1 MNKYMATGNLVR
13 DMEVTFLANGTALG
27 KNTLAVKDEFKKDTT
42 HFFNITAFG
51 KTAETMGNLLHKG
64 SKILIEGQLSQST
77 YEKNGEKRSS
87 TDVIVNRFEFLD
99 SKKDSGTS
107 YSKPEP
113 KNDTSSFNADPFDKS
128 GTPIDIS
135 DSDLPF

>member
-1 MNKYMATGNLVR
+1 
-13 DMEVTFLANGTALG
+13 
-27 KNTLAVKDEFKKDTT
+27 
-42 HFFNITAFG
+42 TAFG
-51 KTAETMGNLLHKG
+51 KTAETMGNFLHKG

-113 KNDTSSFNADPFDKS
+113 KNDDPFASS
-128 GTPIDIS
+128 GTEISIDS
-135 DSDLPF
+135 DDLPF

>member
-1 MNKYMATGNLVR
+1 MATGNLVR

-51 KTAETMGNLLHKG
+51 KTAETMGNFLHKG

-107 YSKPEP
+107 YNKPEP
-113 KNDTSSFNADPFDKS
+113 KNDTSMYNADPFDKS